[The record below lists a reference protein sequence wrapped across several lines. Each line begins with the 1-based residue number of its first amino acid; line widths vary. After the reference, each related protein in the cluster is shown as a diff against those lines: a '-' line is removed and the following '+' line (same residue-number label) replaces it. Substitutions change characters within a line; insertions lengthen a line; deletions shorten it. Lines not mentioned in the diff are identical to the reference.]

1 MRPPTQASEGR
12 GRPRRWR
19 SLTAPAEGP
28 ESRSIRAP
36 TADDDPD
43 RPQQDLQ
50 IQPERNVAHVFA
62 VVLHPLFEADLGTAA
77 DLPKAGQPGLD
88 AQADGVARP
97 VLLDLARQR
106 RPWSNQAHLPLED
119 VDQLRQLVEARPAEE
134 RADLADPWI
143 VTHLEDRS
151 IGLVVGQD
159 FSQALLGVR
168 VHRAELVEAE
178 MAPVEAHAFLNEDCP
193 PG

>member
-12 GRPRRWR
+12 GRTRRWR

-50 IQPERNVAHVFA
+50 IQPERKVAHVLA

-77 DLPKAGQPGLD
+77 DLPQARQPGFY
-88 AQADGVARP
+88 AKADGISGP
-97 VLLDLARQR
+97 VLLDLTRQR
-106 RPWSNQAHLPLED
+106 RPWANQAPLALED
-119 VDQLRQLVEARPAEE
+119 VAQLRQLAEA
-134 RADLADPWI
+134 
-143 VTHLEDRS
+143 
-151 IGLVVGQD
+151 
-159 FSQALLGVR
+159 
-168 VHRAELVEAE
+168 
-178 MAPVEAHAFLNEDCP
+178 
-193 PG
+193 